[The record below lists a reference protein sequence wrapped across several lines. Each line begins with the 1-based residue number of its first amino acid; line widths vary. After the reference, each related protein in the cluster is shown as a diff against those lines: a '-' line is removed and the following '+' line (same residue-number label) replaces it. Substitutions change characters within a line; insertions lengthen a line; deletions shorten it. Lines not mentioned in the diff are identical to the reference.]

1 MEVFACA
8 RTANLAG
15 LMDFKFAKVQRERYE
30 EIVSAVHEKLPGN
43 ADAGRV
49 RSRWAVAAEIGLTGL
64 CLPAECGGRDL
75 GALDTALS
83 LEAFGRAC
91 PDTGLVFGIAAHL
104 LACGVP
110 IRDFAAE
117 PARTLL
123 LGRLASGSAIA
134 ANAITEEEAGSDI
147 THMAMTAR
155 KEGDAYVL
163 DGEKSFV
170 SNGPVADVIVT
181 YGISDSAAG
190 HLGLSAFA
198 VPADLPG
205 ITLGGAYQK
214 MGLHGCQ
221 AGWVRFQGCRV
232 PDGYRL
238 GAEGQGSAIFRHSMT
253 WERACLFGTYV
264 GLMDRQLELCVERAK
279 KRRQFGR
286 SIGQF
291 QAVSHRIARMRQRLE
306 GARLLLYR
314 ACWTI
319 DEGCAD
325 EMTIGLAKAAVSQA
339 SVANSLDSVQIF
351 GAAGYLTGGAE
362 QQLRDCV
369 PSTIFSGTTEIQ
381 YELAAMEMGL

>member
-1 MEVFACA
+1 
-8 RTANLAG
+8 
-15 LMDFKFAKVQRERYE
+15 MDFKITKVQRERYE
-30 EIVSAVHEKLPGN
+30 EIISSVHEKLSGN
-43 ADAGRV
+43 ADPCSA
-49 RSRWAVAAEIGLTGL
+49 RSRWALAAEIGLTGL

-75 GALDTALS
+75 GALDTALC

-91 PDTGLVFGIAAHL
+91 PDTGLVFGVAAHL

-117 PARTLL
+117 PARSLL
-123 LGRLASGSAIA
+123 LGRLAAGSAIA
-134 ANAITEEEAGSDI
+134 ANAITEDEAGSDI
-147 THMAMTAR
+147 LHMAMTAR
-155 KEGDAYVL
+155 KEGDGYIL

-181 YGISDSAAG
+181 YGISDPAAG
-190 HLGLSAFA
+190 YLGVSGFA
-198 VPADLPG
+198 VPAQLAG

-221 AGWVRFQGCRV
+221 AGWVRFKNCRV

-238 GAEGQGSAIFRHSMT
+238 GSEGQGSAIFRHSMN

-264 GLMDRQLELCVERAK
+264 GLMDRQLELCLERAK

-291 QAVSHRIARMRQRLE
+291 QAISHRIVRMRQRLE

-314 ACWTI
+314 ACWRSTRR
-319 DEGCAD
+319 A
-325 EMTIGLAKAAVSQA
+325 MTK
-339 SVANSLDSVQIF
+339 
-351 GAAGYLTGGAE
+351 
-362 QQLRDCV
+362 
-369 PSTIFSGTTEIQ
+369 
-381 YELAAMEMGL
+381 

>member
-1 MEVFACA
+1 
-8 RTANLAG
+8 
-15 LMDFKFAKVQRERYE
+15 MDFEFTKVQRERHQ
-30 EIVSAVHEKLPGN
+30 EIVAAVRERLPGI
-43 ADAGRV
+43 ADPGSV
-49 RSRWAVAAEIGLTGL
+49 GSRWAAAADIGLTGL
-64 CLPAECGGRDL
+64 CLPADHGGQGL
-75 GALDTALS
+75 GALDTALC

-91 PDTGLVFGIAAHL
+91 PDTGLVFGVAAHL

-110 IRDFAAE
+110 IRDFATEPVRAE
-117 PARTLL
+117 L
-123 LGRLASGSAIA
+123 LGRLAAGSAIA

-147 THMAMTAR
+147 GHMTMTAR
-155 KEGDAYVL
+155 PEGDTYVL

-181 YGISDSAAG
+181 YGISDPAAG
-190 HLGLSAFA
+190 HLGVSAFA

-205 ITLGGAYQK
+205 ITVGEPYRK

-221 AGWVRFQGCRV
+221 ASWVRFDGCRV
-232 PDGYRL
+232 PASHRL
-238 GAEGQGSAIFRHSMT
+238 GADGQGNAIFQHSMT

-264 GLMDRQLELCVERAK
+264 GLMDDQLERCVERAR

-286 SIGQF
+286 SIGKN
-291 QAVSHRIARMRQRLE
+291 QAVSHRIAAMRQRLE

-314 ACWTI
+314 ACWAI
-319 DEGCAD
+319 DEGRDD
-325 EMTIGLAKAAVSQA
+325 ELTIGLAKAAVSQA
-339 SVANSLDSVQIF
+339 SVANSLDAVQIF
-351 GAAGYLTGGAE
+351 GAAGYLSGGAE

>member
-1 MEVFACA
+1 
-8 RTANLAG
+8 
-15 LMDFKFAKVQRERYE
+15 MDFTITKAQQERSE
-30 EIVSAVHEKLPGN
+30 KINSAVSERLSGITDPGS
-43 ADAGRV
+43 V

-64 CLPAECGGRDL
+64 CLPAEYGGQDL
-75 GALDTALS
+75 GALDTALC

-91 PDTGLVFGIAAHL
+91 ADTGLVFGVAAHL
-104 LACGVP
+104 LACCVP

-117 PARTLL
+117 PARALL

-134 ANAITEEEAGSDI
+134 ANAITEEEAGSDV

-155 KEGDAYVL
+155 KEGDAYIL

-170 SNGPVADVIVT
+170 SNGPIADVIVT
-181 YGISDSAAG
+181 YGVSDPAAG
-190 HLGLSAFA
+190 YLGISAFA
-198 VPADLPG
+198 VPAELSG
-205 ITLGGAYQK
+205 ITVGRTYQK

-221 AGWVRFQGCRV
+221 ASWVRFQGCRV
-232 PDGYRL
+232 PDEYRL
-238 GAEGQGSAIFRHSMT
+238 GVDGQGSAIFQHSMM

-286 SIGQF
+286 SIGRF
-291 QAVSHRIARMRQRLE
+291 QAISHRIVRMRQRLE

-314 ACWTI
+314 ACWAI
-319 DEGCAD
+319 DEGHAD
-325 EMTIGLAKAAVSQA
+325 EMTVGLAKAAVSEA
-339 SVANSLDSVQIF
+339 SVANSLDAVQIF
-351 GAAGYLTGGAE
+351 GAAGYLSGGTE

-369 PSTIFSGTTEIQ
+369 PSTLFSGTTEIQ

>member
-1 MEVFACA
+1 
-8 RTANLAG
+8 
-15 LMDFKFAKVQRERYE
+15 MDFKISKAQRERYE
-30 EIVSAVHEKLPGN
+30 QIISAVHEKLSGN
-43 ADAGRV
+43 ADPGSV
-49 RSRWAVAAEIGLTGL
+49 RSRWTAAAQIGLTGL
-64 CLPAECGGRDL
+64 CLPAECGGQDL
-75 GALDTALS
+75 GALDTALC

-91 PDTGLVFGIAAHL
+91 PDTGLVFGVAAHL

-110 IRDFAAE
+110 IRDFGAE
-117 PARTLL
+117 PARAQL
-123 LGRLASGSAIA
+123 LGRLAAGEDIA
-134 ANAITEEEAGSDI
+134 ANAITETEAGSDI
-147 THMAMTAR
+147 GHLRMTAR
-155 KEGDAYVL
+155 KEGDSYVL

-181 YGISDSAAG
+181 YGISDPAAG
-190 HLGLSAFA
+190 HMGISAFA
-198 VPADLPG
+198 VPAQLAG
-205 ITLGGAYQK
+205 ITRGGPFQK

-232 PDGYRL
+232 PERYRL
-238 GAEGQGSAIFRHSMT
+238 GEEGQGSAIFQHSMM

-314 ACWTI
+314 ACWSI

-325 EMTIGLAKAAVSQA
+325 EMTVGLAKAAVSEA

-351 GAAGYLTGGAE
+351 GADGYLHGGAE